1 MRTEWQ
7 AAISLIKDVMNSSRS
22 VAKESVKSSL
32 QDKASMVEYA
42 KAQGSYGKKAMF
54 TIQ

>member
-1 MRTEWQ
+1 MRTEQQ

-22 VAKESVKSSL
+22 VSQQVVKTSL

>member
-7 AAISLIKDVMNSSRS
+7 AAISLIKDVVSSFKR
-22 VAKESVKSSL
+22 VGKQAVKSSL

>member
-7 AAISLIKDVMNSSRS
+7 AAITLIKDVVSSSRS
-22 VAKESVKSSL
+22 VSKQVVKTSL

-54 TIQ
+54 TVQ

>member
-7 AAISLIKDVMNSSRS
+7 AAITLIKDVVSSSRS
-22 VAKESVKSSL
+22 VSNQIVKSSL
-32 QDKASMVEYA
+32 QDKASMAEYA

-54 TIQ
+54 TVQ